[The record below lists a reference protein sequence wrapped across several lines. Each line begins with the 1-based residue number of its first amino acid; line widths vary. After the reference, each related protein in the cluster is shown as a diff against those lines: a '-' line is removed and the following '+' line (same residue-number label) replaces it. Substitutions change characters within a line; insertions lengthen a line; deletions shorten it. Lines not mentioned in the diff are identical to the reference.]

1 MLIVRHETITP
12 FLEPIS
18 VAPTKNTRT
27 VQGMSPLGVPDH
39 ARIPKP
45 NQTEP
50 NRPNAR
56 GWGTIPQFGGI
67 REAGRA
73 CEGTLLIARSFHETG
88 GCGLELVAATTTK
101 KNIDKKLKK
110 KKRTTVE
117 PSVEGPIRICTSVG
131 LSSLMGFRLG
141 KGRLPSRH
149 WGMTVVVVV
158 MRSTRRDMSIAWS
171 YLTCVLDVV
180 GTRASGVFDIIV
192 LPRRPHG
199 ENLYTG
205 RLCVEGGKGT
215 SSLGGRTNTLGRYRP
230 VLGGFGRLNND
241 RVRYNLVAVAGGRL
255 GGGTSGWY
263 LGGAGTGIARVV
275 AS

>member
-1 MLIVRHETITP
+1 MCPELEINKDKTEKELDQKKDQNNHQGEPENQTASKNTDAPNRLLYNMLIVRHETITP

-110 KKRTTVE
+110 KKTDHGRTKRGRANKDMHERGAVVIDGV
-117 PSVEGPIRICTSVG
+117 S
-131 LSSLMGFRLG
+131 FRQ
-141 KGRLPSRH
+141 
-149 WGMTVVVVV
+149 
-158 MRSTRRDMSIAWS
+158 RSTAVSPLGD
-171 YLTCVLDVV
+171 D
-180 GTRASGVFDIIV
+180 
-192 LPRRPHG
+192 
-199 ENLYTG
+199 
-205 RLCVEGGKGT
+205 
-215 SSLGGRTNTLGRYRP
+215 GGRCSNEIDQARHEH
-230 VLGGFGRLNND
+230 RLVVSH
-241 RVRYNLVAVAGGRL
+241 VR
-255 GGGTSGWY
+255 T
-263 LGGAGTGIARVV
+263 
-275 AS
+275 